1 VQYAIIIF
9 LSINV
14 FGWSFLGLGATT
26 QEKPVEVRTVLPM
39 DIGYE
44 KSKAYMYLNEIREA
58 MGLNT
63 LVENSQL
70 SLAAQYHCDYLVANE
85 LSSHYESEGL
95 KKFVGVRPLDRS
107 LYAGYNSRF
116 VSENLSTHTY
126 GAQESIDGLFSAI
139 YHRFGFLSQS
149 IDEVGVGVAQ
159 EKQKTSNS
167 AFVYVMSNSNITRL
181 CNEKSSTRS
190 GTYYYDICKDTS
202 HRITQ
207 KKYLMAER
215 LNKAYNPKI
224 ILYPYDRQTQV
235 PPAFYDETPDPLPH
249 HDVSGFPVSIEFN
262 DYYFSKVK
270 LESFRLFNEEGVEIK
285 KVLLMDK
292 ENDPHARFTD
302 KQFALFPLKRL
313 EYHTRYR
320 AEVSY
325 RSKEKTEHITW
336 HFTTTKPQE
345 IFHRLEGENIE
356 VHLQKGMNHILYI
369 VPENPQ
375 DIWKHIQFP
384 SNVDVVFL
392 DQNTLK
398 ITLLTEDLDDFMIIS
413 KRHKIHAIVD

>member
-1 VQYAIIIF
+1 MQYLIIIF
-9 LSINV
+9 LSLNV
-14 FGWSFLGLGATT
+14 YGWNFLGLGTST
-26 QEKPVEVRTVLPM
+26 QDKTVEVRTVLPM

-70 SLAAQYHCDYLVANE
+70 SRAAQYHCDYLVANE
-85 LSSHYESEGL
+85 ISSHYESEGL
-95 KKFVGVRPLDRS
+95 AKFVGVRPLDRS

-159 EKQKTSNS
+159 EKKKTSNS

-202 HRITQ
+202 HRIAQ

-224 ILYPYDRQTQV
+224 ILYPYDTQTQV
-235 PPAFYDETPDPLPH
+235 PPAFYDESPDPLPQ

-262 DYYFSKVK
+262 DYYFTEVT
-270 LESFRLFNEEGVEIK
+270 LESFKLFTQNGLEIK
-285 KVLLMDK
+285 EVLLMDK
-292 ENDPHARFTD
+292 NNDPHARFTN

-313 EYHTRYR
+313 AYNTAYR

-325 RSKEKTEHITW
+325 RTKDKIEQVSWT
-336 HFTTTKPQE
+336 FTTTKPQE
-345 IFHRLEGENIE
+345 MFHHLEGEDIE
-356 VHLQKGMNHILYI
+356 VHLQKGISHILYI
-369 VPENPQ
+369 VPSSPH

-384 SNVDVVFL
+384 SDVDVVFL

-398 ITLLTEDLDDFMIIS
+398 ITLLTDDLDDFMIIS
-413 KRHKIHAIVD
+413 KRHKIHVIVD